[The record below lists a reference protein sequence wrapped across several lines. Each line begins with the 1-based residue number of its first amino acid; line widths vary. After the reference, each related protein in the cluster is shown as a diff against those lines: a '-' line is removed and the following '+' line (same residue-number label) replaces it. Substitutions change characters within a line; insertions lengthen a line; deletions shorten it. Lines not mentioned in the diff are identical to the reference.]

1 MGKTRRGEKDYDQ
14 LDKLKN
20 ENRKLKRQIS
30 SLRKQIARI
39 DLDRYHNIREL
50 LEKYDAEEQEE
61 ELQRQEE
68 AAKEEWRCH
77 DCDRDYL
84 RLVVFNR
91 RDGTFYFRKCFTCGK
106 RTKTQKYHDK
116 VKGLK

>member
-1 MGKTRRGEKDYDQ
+1 MGKTRRGQKEQDQ
-14 LDKLKN
+14 LDKLKR
-20 ENRKLKRQIS
+20 ENKRLKRNIS

-50 LEKYDAEEQEE
+50 LDKYEIEEREE

-68 AAKEEWRCH
+68 LAKEEWKCH
-77 DCDRDYL
+77 DCGRDYL
-84 RLVVFNR
+84 RLVIFNR
-91 RDGTFYFRKCFTCGK
+91 RDGTFYFRKCFTCNK

-116 VKGLK
+116 VKGIE